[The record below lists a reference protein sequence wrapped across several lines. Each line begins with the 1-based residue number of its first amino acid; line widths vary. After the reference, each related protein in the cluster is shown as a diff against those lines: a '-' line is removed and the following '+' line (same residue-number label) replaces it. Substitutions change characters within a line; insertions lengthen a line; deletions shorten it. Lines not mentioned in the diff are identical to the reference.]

1 MTHARPG
8 FTLVE
13 VLMSSMIFA
22 LAMSGM
28 APLILM
34 GLKAGRQA
42 HDLNKSSEV
51 MTLVADRITTGRAN
65 ELVYPG
71 PGNRPVDVM
80 AAPNTGQVCYWLS
93 SLDPR
98 VPPPPD
104 GCVQVG
110 DNTLISRADVS
121 DRYMVSWTV
130 QQETV
135 LGANSNLDRIGV
147 QIGWRSSDRRVHS
160 IETTFRVQR

>member
-1 MTHARPG
+1 MMQPRRG

-51 MTLVADRITTGRAN
+51 MNLVADRVTTGRAN

-71 PGNRPVDVM
+71 PGDQPPDVM
-80 AAPNTGQVCYWLS
+80 AAPNTGQVCYWLA

-104 GCVQVG
+104 GCLQVG
-110 DNTLISRADVS
+110 NSALISREDVS
-121 DRYMVSWTV
+121 DRYMVAWTI
-130 QQETV
+130 QRETV
-135 LGANSNLDRIGV
+135 LAGNSNLDRVEV
-147 QIGWRSSDRRVHS
+147 QVGWRSSDRRVHS

>member
-1 MTHARPG
+1 MNRARRG

-51 MTLVADRITTGRAN
+51 MNLVADRMTTGRAN

-71 PGNRPVDVM
+71 PGNRPPDVM
-80 AAPNTGQVCYWLS
+80 AAPDAGQVCYWLAS
-93 SLDPR
+93 ADPR
-98 VPPPPD
+98 VPPAAE
-104 GCVQVG
+104 GCIEVG
-110 DNTLISRADVS
+110 DNPLISRQDVS
-121 DRYMVSWTV
+121 DRYMVAWTV
-130 QQETV
+130 QKETV
-135 LGANSNLDRIGV
+135 LGPGSSLDRVEV
-147 QIGWRSSDRRVHS
+147 QVGWRSSDRRVHS

>member
-1 MTHARPG
+1 MMQERRG
-8 FTLVE
+8 FTLIE
-13 VLMSSMIFA
+13 VLMASMIFA

-51 MTLVADRITTGRAN
+51 MNLVADRVTTGRAN
-65 ELVYPG
+65 DLVYPG
-71 PGNRPVDVM
+71 PADQPPNVM
-80 AAPNTGQVCYWLS
+80 ATPVGGPVCYWLA

-98 VPPPPD
+98 VPPAPD
-104 GCVQVG
+104 GCIEVG
-110 DNTLISRADVS
+110 NNALISREDVS
-121 DRYMVSWTV
+121 DRYMVAWTI
-130 QQETV
+130 QRETV
-135 LGANSNLDRIGV
+135 LAGDSNLDRVEV
-147 QIGWRSSDRRVHS
+147 QVGWRSSDRRVHS

>member
-1 MTHARPG
+1 MTHTRRG

-51 MTLVADRITTGRAN
+51 MNLVADRVTTGRAN
-65 ELVYPG
+65 ELIYPG
-71 PGNRPVDVM
+71 PGNRPANVM
-80 AAPNTGQVCYWLS
+80 AAPDAGRSCYWLS
-93 SLDPR
+93 SDDPR
-98 VPPPPD
+98 VPPAPD
-104 GCVQVG
+104 GCIEVG
-110 DNTLISRADVS
+110 DNPLISREDVS
-121 DRYMVSWTV
+121 HRYMVAWTL
-130 QQETV
+130 QRETV
-135 LGANSNLDRIGV
+135 LGPGSALDRVEV
-147 QIGWRSSDRRVHS
+147 QVGWRSSDRRVHS